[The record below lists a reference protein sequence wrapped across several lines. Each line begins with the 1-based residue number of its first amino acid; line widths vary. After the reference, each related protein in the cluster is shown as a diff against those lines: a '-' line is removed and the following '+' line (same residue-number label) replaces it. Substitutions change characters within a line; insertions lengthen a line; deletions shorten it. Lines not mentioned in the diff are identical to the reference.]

1 MIHAQSAESMIR
13 AARARC
19 TVVEHGVLATEEAF
33 TALAQNGVWFDPNIG
48 LNFPNY
54 FENKPRFLGL
64 GNYTEEGFAA
74 MEKAHALG
82 GPMFAMA
89 LRTPGLKMVMGTDA
103 NAGAHGQNGT
113 ACHSRHK

>member
-1 MIHAQSAESMIR
+1 M
-13 AARARC
+13 
-19 TVVEHGVLATEEAF
+19 
-33 TALAQNGVWFDPNIG
+33 D
-48 LNFPNY
+48 Y
-54 FENKPRFLGL
+54 FEYKPRFLGL

-103 NAGAHGQNGT
+103 NAGAHGQNARETIERVRIGQKPMEALIDLT
-113 ACHSRHK
+113 SGGAESMNLKKPSGASVRGLD